1 MAWFPPHYLSASP
14 FPSLPRPA
22 AAETHG
28 ELGNDWHFIPTR
40 LLPQQVPNPPTSGL
54 PPWTRPQ
61 LLAEARCKAL
71 TLSASSEIG
80 PIQTSA
86 ASLHPLFFFSPLN
99 TLIHT
104 ASMRPEP
111 DAIQDS
117 CKSDEKSLLHSCSV
131 VKLESKERTRAS
143 FQPLCASNIYKPVE
157 LASFGL
163 TIIIQITPLDYKRQD
178 FTPSLAIVKHPAS
191 GRTQGGRHQKKNSRE
206 KKSPRLPAPARTVPA
221 CTYHQA
227 SSPGLSASRVHQK
240 TSGLKNKAEEKR

>member
-1 MAWFPPHYLSASP
+1 MLVAHALTSPLISCHSKFPTHPEQVT
-14 FPSLPRPA
+14 LPGPY
-22 AAETHG
+22 
-28 ELGNDWHFIPTR
+28 
-40 LLPQQVPNPPTSGL
+40 
-54 PPWTRPQ
+54 RPQ

-86 ASLHPLFFFSPLN
+86 AFLHPLFFFPLN

-143 FQPLCASNIYKPVE
+143 FQPLYASNIYKPVE

-178 FTPSLAIVKHPAS
+178 FTLSLAIVRHPAS
-191 GRTQGGRHQKKNSRE
+191 GRTQGGRHQKKN
-206 KKSPRLPAPARTVPA
+206 PP
-221 CTYHQA
+221 
-227 SSPGLSASRVHQK
+227 
-240 TSGLKNKAEEKR
+240 EKRKVLISQYQLGQLLCVPITKPHLLGFQHQGCIRRLLV